1 MVKLITRL
9 FLIILISAFY
19 ISCTRSNPVTPPHA
33 PGYPKPLAGT
43 IEKLPD
49 KIAQFPVWAGM
60 SRKQVKKL
68 KLSYREPVTSDTSE
82 FVTVLRDS
90 PANDPWSGFY
100 TIEYHNSIVSRVMFH
115 RGSLSIVHGQWIL
128 SELQEGK

>member
-1 MVKLITRL
+1 MKL
-9 FLIILISAFY
+9 FLIILIGA
-19 ISCTRSNPVTPPHA
+19 ICMSCSRSTPATPPHI

-60 SRKQVKKL
+60 SKKEVKKL
-68 KLSYREPVTSDTSE
+68 KLSYQQPTTSDTSE
-82 FVTVLRDS
+82 FVTILRDA

-100 TIEYHNSIVSRVMFH
+100 TIEYRGSIVSKVMFH
-115 RGSLSIVHGQWIL
+115 RGNLNIVRGQWIL
-128 SELQEGK
+128 SELQGSK